1 MFNTFLQFTTLFSSS
16 ERARNLL
23 YYIVCGIRG
32 KEADFSRMA
41 GKLRRLNEKEKVS
54 VIPKNNHYSS
64 KQC

>member
-16 ERARNLL
+16 AI
-23 YYIVCGIRG
+23 YYTIVCGIRG